1 MNEINELI
9 KMLKSS
15 DAVYVRTT
23 FDEYSIIITDNVT
36 ANVLEDTLQRSDDQK
51 NGFTNYNR
59 GYC

>member
-36 ANVLEDTLQRSDDQK
+36 ANVLEATLQRSDD
-51 NGFTNYNR
+51 
-59 GYC
+59 